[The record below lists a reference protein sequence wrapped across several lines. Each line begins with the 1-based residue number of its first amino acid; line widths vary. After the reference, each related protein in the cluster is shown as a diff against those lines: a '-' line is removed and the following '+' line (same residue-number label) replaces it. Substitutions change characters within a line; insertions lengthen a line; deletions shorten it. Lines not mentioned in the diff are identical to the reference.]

1 MNKEDKIMFNDRKHY
16 RVYHLER
23 DNLPEYKSSFMHNC
37 IATLIYIGLFVGL
50 IITIILQV
58 I

>member
-1 MNKEDKIMFNDRKHY
+1 MTLHNTRKDYTSYKHASW
-16 RVYHLER
+16 
-23 DNLPEYKSSFMHNC
+23 NLPEYQSNLKHNC